1 MQTEKLDGVRIRTMR
16 LALSRENRWTIA
28 LIEPRT
34 YSPHKRLG
42 VEIRE
47 RGKLVYASWGF
58 GPSPMHAEDSL
69 ESMLSACALACY
81 DATHDEDDKRI
92 DCAWDAEGCD
102 TARAYRLE
110 ALRRSGK
117 RKRLLAI
124 LDR

>member
-1 MQTEKLDGVRIRTMR
+1 MKTKAPKLEPLDGSRIRTLR
-16 LALSRENRWTIA
+16 LALSRGDRWTVA

-34 YSPHKRLG
+34 YDPRKGLG

-47 RGKLVYASWGF
+47 RGKLVYAQWGF

-102 TARAYRLE
+102 TARA
-110 ALRRSGK
+110 LRKESTACR
-117 RKRLLAI
+117 
-124 LDR
+124 